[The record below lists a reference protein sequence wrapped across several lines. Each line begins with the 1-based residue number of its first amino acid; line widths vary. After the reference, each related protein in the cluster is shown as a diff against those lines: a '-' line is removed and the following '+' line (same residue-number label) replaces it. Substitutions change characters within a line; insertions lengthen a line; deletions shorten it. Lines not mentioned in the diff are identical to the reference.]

1 MQLFTNVNID
11 WLKLKWIF
19 IFLSILL
26 LIVGWISVFQ
36 RGGFLFGIDFMGG
49 TIVKVKFSQTP
60 EIDRLRDV
68 LGETS
73 LGKVEMTRYDDEEK
87 NEIQIKLS
95 KVETEATTE
104 FQKTQSIVYDAF
116 RGFLDKDIMMD
127 KKDLNKVSKSE
138 LAFEFKNSRV
148 LETMGILKQDASMLE
163 TEEAYADIAGK
174 IVEYRTENGLIKNIE
189 ELSEFSEV
197 PKPLMDYIKTKYYP
211 SAFVVIGID
220 SVGPKIGKQL
230 REKAQTAILLAL
242 GGILI
247 YLAFRFKFAYGI
259 AALVALVHDILITLG
274 LFSLMNKEISL
285 TVVAGLLTLVGY
297 SINDS
302 IVVFDRIRENVKLL
316 RNETFFNIIN
326 KSINQTLSRTMIT
339 SGTTFLSVFCLWL
352 FGGETLEGF
361 SLVLVMG
368 ILVGTYSS
376 IAIASP
382 FLFWWFKYLGS
393 AKEKKSLKMA

>member
-1 MQLFTNVNID
+1 
-11 WLKLKWIF
+11 
-19 IFLSILL
+19 
-26 LIVGWISVFQ
+26 
-36 RGGFLFGIDFMGG
+36 
-49 TIVKVKFSQTP
+49 
-60 EIDRLRDV
+60 LRDV

-138 LAFEFKNSRV
+138 LAFELKNSRV

-163 TEEAYADIAGK
+163 TEEAYAAIAGK
-174 IVEYRTENGLIKNIE
+174 IVEYRTENGLIKNID
-189 ELSEFSEV
+189 ELSELSGV

-326 KSINQTLSRTMIT
+326 NHQQVHQSDTLPNNDY
-339 SGTTFLSVFCLWL
+339 
-352 FGGETLEGF
+352 FGHDVPF
-361 SLVLVMG
+361 SLLPVAVWRRNPGRSFSGVGHGHPCGNLFIHCHRQPVS
-368 ILVGTYSS
+368 ILVVQISGIRQREKIFKNGLT
-376 IAIASP
+376 IAR
-382 FLFWWFKYLGS
+382 
-393 AKEKKSLKMA
+393 